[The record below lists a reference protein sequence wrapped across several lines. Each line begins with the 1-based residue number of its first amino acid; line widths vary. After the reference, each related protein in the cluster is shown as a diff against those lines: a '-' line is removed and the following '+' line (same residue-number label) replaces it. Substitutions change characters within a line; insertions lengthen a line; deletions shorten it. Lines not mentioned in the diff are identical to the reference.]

1 MAEELI
7 KILQEQIAD
16 GAEVVTFTIVL
27 KKNYRA
33 YTVTTD
39 TFGKDVFVDEV

>member
-7 KILQEQIAD
+7 KTLQEQIAD

-27 KKNYRA
+27 RKNYQV
-33 YTVTTD
+33 YTITTD
-39 TFGKDVFVDEV
+39 TFGKEVFVDEV